1 MTQDDEQQRIWKVHS
16 STYLYKKPWL
26 TVRSDDVELPN
37 GAHIPEYFVL
47 EYPEWVGVVAVTK
60 DGKMIMER
68 QYRHGLGRFD
78 YEICAGV
85 CDPTDK
91 DFLAAAQRELMEETG
106 FGGGH
111 WELLSEVSANPGTH
125 SNLVHCFLAT
135 DVEQLAPSNQEAT
148 EDISVVFLSKAEVYD
163 LLVRDEIKQAMHAV
177 PLWKYMALHPDR

>member
-1 MTQDDEQQRIWKVHS
+1 
-16 STYLYKKPWL
+16 
-26 TVRSDDVELPN
+26 
-37 GAHIPEYFVL
+37 
-47 EYPEWVGVVAVTK
+47 
-60 DGKMIMER
+60 
-68 QYRHGLGRFD
+68 
-78 YEICAGV
+78 
-85 CDPTDK
+85 
-91 DFLAAAQRELMEETG
+91 MEETG